1 MKEMEVYEEG
11 ERVPASLFLTTAP
24 VGRLEG
30 VVVLTLQK
38 RKEAQTGQS
47 TWPVS
52 SSW

>member
-1 MKEMEVYEEG
+1 MKKG
-11 ERVPASLFLTTAP
+11 ERVPVSLFLTTALL
-24 VGRLEG
+24 GRLEG